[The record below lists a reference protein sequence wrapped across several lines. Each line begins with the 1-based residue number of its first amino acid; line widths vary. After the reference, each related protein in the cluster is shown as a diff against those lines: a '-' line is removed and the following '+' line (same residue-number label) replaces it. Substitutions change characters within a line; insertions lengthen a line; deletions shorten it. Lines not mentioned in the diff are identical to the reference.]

1 VPIVATRVG
10 GNIEVLRDNE
20 DALLVNPD
28 PSEIKEAVTRLL
40 TQAELAKTLT
50 INAYQRL
57 IGNYDWDTIQRKYL
71 TLYEQLLE
79 VVT

>member
-1 VPIVATRVG
+1 M
-10 GNIEVLRDNE
+10 
-20 DALLVNPD
+20 
-28 PSEIKEAVTRLL
+28 KLL

-57 IGNYDWDTIQRKYL
+57 IGNYYWDTVHRKYL

-79 VVT
+79 VAT

>member
-1 VPIVATRVG
+1 MEEI
-10 GNIEVLRDNE
+10 LRSLGINK

-28 PSEIKEAVTRLL
+28 PYEIKEAVMKLL

-57 IGNYDWDTIQRKYL
+57 IGNYYWDTVHRKYL

-79 VVT
+79 VAT